1 MNYITHY
8 FTTQGFW
15 PSVALTFTMWAFL
28 YRFRTSM
35 FALAFLALPGTAA
48 HEFAHY
54 LVGRILQARPV
65 NFSITPRKNGN
76 SWILGSVSFTH
87 ISVFNGAFV
96 AMAPLLLFPIAWFLL
111 IYAVVPLFNADK
123 FVYWFIVAYVT
134 SNFLFGCVPSSQDF
148 KVGGPSIKMYGLYV
162 AIAAF
167 GWYGSSMIFSH
178 YVK

>member
-1 MNYITHY
+1 MHYITQY
-8 FTTQGFW
+8 FTAQGFW
-15 PSVALTFTMWAFL
+15 QSVALTFTMWAFL

-48 HEFAHY
+48 HEFAHFS
-54 LVGRILQARPV
+54 VGCVLRARPQ

-87 ISVFNGAFV
+87 ISIYNGAFV

-111 IYAVVPLFNADK
+111 IYVVIPLFNSDRLV
-123 FVYWFIVAYVT
+123 FWFLASYVT

-148 KVGGPSIKMYGLYV
+148 KVGGPSIKMYLFYI
-162 AIAAF
+162 AIAALGWF
-167 GWYGSSMIFSH
+167 GASFLFSR
-178 YVK
+178 YF